1 MPTEGRPYI
10 SYERSDDE
18 MPQNSAGDVL
28 TSEVGL
34 AGNQTPNG
42 QPVSTG
48 ARSYQFG
55 RFRLHITGNGN
66 MCLRSHG
73 QVIALTTGELTI
85 LRVLLEH
92 QGQFV
97 KTRTLLDC
105 VTQSPKAS
113 ENIVHGGVRQL
124 RRTLNDAEL
133 IKTERS
139 KGYCFTGNVA
149 TTSGELSEVADSD
162 SKVVQDVAALYQIAD
177 VNRRKD
183 PFLIIA
189 LLVST
194 AVLLLPFGLAFA
206 AGSWQS
212 VTKQIGFIQSL
223 MILVAI
229 CYDYFLAN
237 SPVPKANDAETRRA
251 LIAVQQFRRFWRL
264 LLASWCCLYV
274 TLLFSQGLSWSTTSS
289 HWQTLQVITTFLN
302 NSSALML
309 VLCYFVLNRPT
320 VIGVE
325 GGEVQNIPLVRGLFL
340 IGGFALL
347 EAALVVTLDKFGHGD
362 YIAVV
367 LFGADLLSGI
377 VGGIAMALFISRL
390 DSRLLGASR
399 VLPVIPSVLYFYVVI
414 QPFYPL
420 LNWTYP
426 LGSQVPEHFDL
437 WIMQLAFVLKSIMYI
452 YVTQLLKSERLLFY
466 MMSARRVYEN
476 VATEWR
482 NFSLTTA
489 KIAQE

>member
-1 MPTEGRPYI
+1 ML
-10 SYERSDDE
+10 
-18 MPQNSAGDVL
+18 QNSAGDVL

-34 AGNQTPNG
+34 AENQTPSG
-42 QPVSTG
+42 QTVSTG
-48 ARSYQFG
+48 ACSYQFG
-55 RFRLHITGNGN
+55 RFRLHVAENGN

-85 LRVLLEH
+85 LRLLLEH
-92 QGQFV
+92 RGQFV

-139 KGYCFTGNVA
+139 KGYCFTGNVSV
-149 TTSGELSEVADSD
+149 TTGELSEVGDSGGT
-162 SKVVQDVAALYQIAD
+162 VEQNTVALHQVTD

-237 SPVPKANDAETRRA
+237 SPVPKASNAETRRA

-274 TLLFSQGLSWSTTSS
+274 TLLFSQGLSWSAANTSS

-325 GGEVQNIPLVRGLFL
+325 GREVQNIPLARGLIL

-347 EAALVVTLDKFGHGD
+347 EAALVVSLEKFGHAD

-452 YVTQLLKSERLLFY
+452 YVTELLKSERLLFY

-482 NFSLTTA
+482 NFSLTSA

>member
-1 MPTEGRPYI
+1 ML
-10 SYERSDDE
+10 
-18 MPQNSAGDVL
+18 QNSAGDVL

-34 AGNQTPNG
+34 AENQTPNG
-42 QPVSTG
+42 QTVSTG
-48 ARSYQFG
+48 ACSYQFG
-55 RFRLHITGNGN
+55 RFRLHVAENGN

-92 QGQFV
+92 RGQFV

-113 ENIVHGGVRQL
+113 ENIVHGSVRQL

-139 KGYCFTGNVA
+139 KGYCFTGTVSI
-149 TTSGELSEVADSD
+149 TTGELAERVDSGGT
-162 SKVVQDVAALYQIAD
+162 VQQNTATLYQVANA
-177 VNRRKD
+177 NRRKD

-189 LLVST
+189 LLVSM

-237 SPVPKANDAETRRA
+237 SPVPKDSNGETRRA

-274 TLLFSQGLSWSTTSS
+274 TLLFSQGLSWSAANTSS

-325 GGEVQNIPLVRGLFL
+325 GREVQNIPLARGLIL
-340 IGGFALL
+340 IGGFALS
-347 EAALVVTLDKFGHGD
+347 EAALVVSLEKFGHAD

-452 YVTQLLKSERLLFY
+452 YVTELLKSERLLFY

-476 VATEWR
+476 AATEWR
-482 NFSLTTA
+482 NFSLTSA